1 MPAALRE
8 LLGVS
13 EVGST
18 GQADGAWLTLD
29 FNAGRAEAVFVSTE
43 GLLKLTQT
51 LAGLYKN
58 LSTKKPLSGESA
70 DYVVPFR
77 VKEVRA
83 GVAFADS
90 SIVLELLGAEALPLR
105 VALSPYRARKAI
117 QQLQEAL
124 TRFSERSSK
133 PSS

>member
-18 GQADGAWLTLD
+18 GQSDGVWLTLD

-51 LAGLYKN
+51 LAGLYEN
-58 LSTKKPLSGESA
+58 LSTKKTLSGESA

-90 SIVLELLGAEALPLR
+90 SIVLELIGAEALAGRGVPIQAPGKPLH
-105 VALSPYRARKAI
+105 
-117 QQLQEAL
+117 
-124 TRFSERSSK
+124 SSK
-133 PSS
+133 RAVGHGYYELPRETV